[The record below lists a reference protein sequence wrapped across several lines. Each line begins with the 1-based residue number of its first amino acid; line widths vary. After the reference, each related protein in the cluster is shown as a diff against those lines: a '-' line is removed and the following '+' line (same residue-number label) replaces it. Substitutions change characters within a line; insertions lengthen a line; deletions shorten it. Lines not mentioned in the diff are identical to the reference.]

1 MENIPQS
8 QQFRVPEIE
17 EIRQDKELLQKQVK
31 RYQKFRRGIRCRFCR
46 EKKSVDLKNIT
57 LLSKLCNPVWRMLPR
72 KRNGNCRKHQAQ
84 VKLAVKYAR
93 FLALIPY
100 EGQV

>member
-1 MENIPQS
+1 MVEEVRAYN
-8 QQFRVPEIE
+8 VPDIDELRE
-17 EIRQDKELLQKQVK
+17 DKELLEKQTR

-46 EKKSVDLKNIT
+46 EKMSVDFKNVI

-72 KRNGNCRKHQAQ
+72 KRNGNCRKHQSQ
-84 VKLAVKYAR
+84 VKSAIKYAR

-100 EGQV
+100 EGQL